1 MSKKNKILDVSKTP
15 TMTSLELVEYINA
28 DRKSKAEAEGL
39 TFPCKKYRR
48 LQHKHF
54 LAKVPKVLGEIN
66 SAKFSAEYMDSTGRR
81 LPSYEFPKREACLM
95 AMSYSYESQAQVFD
109 RMTALEG
116 GKDINLMSFDDLAK
130 LTVTEMQ
137 NRVAI
142 AEDFSFREHGQKGSR
157 LMTVRKKEKKL
168 IKKAELLVKKLSQI
182 QIPDLGGFL
191 NGETI

>member
-15 TMTSLELVEYINA
+15 IMTSLELVAYINA
-28 DRKSKAEAEGL
+28 DRKSKGL

-95 AMSYSYESQAQVFD
+95 AMSH
-109 RMTALEG
+109 
-116 GKDINLMSFDDLAK
+116 K
-130 LTVTEMQ
+130 
-137 NRVAI
+137 
-142 AEDFSFREHGQKGSR
+142 
-157 LMTVRKKEKKL
+157 RKC
-168 IKKAELLVKKLSQI
+168 
-182 QIPDLGGFL
+182 
-191 NGETI
+191 TIE